1 MSSRVAYAAI
11 LHSVQLN
18 ARSVTNICALT
29 ASKLFSPRKKLMN
42 VPLADTR
49 WFLFQLMKKSRE

>member
-42 VPLADTR
+42 APLAGTR
-49 WFLFQLMKKSRE
+49 